1 MPQSIEQQKKLVKA
15 LTSLELQQKGLPIAQ
30 QISSVD
36 SAWDAI
42 DARAKYLDETM
53 KTIYEQYV
61 SKETAPPPSS
71 SSSASKSR
79 EPLDPPSRVLFC
91 EEICE
96 IASSNLTD
104 CWRLGQLYFS
114 GELRGLNEPKPGNF
128 KRIIITSI
136 EAFCSYLRSAIF
148 SAAGQR
154 TASTGNNPTWP
165 AQTNS
170 SIYQFIPWLP
180 QCLRYIR
187 IAYATLIRVDLPSEV
202 LDIIQ
207 KLINQLRLLCLSTL
221 FIKTIE
227 KVKQLHLRE
236 TWKLAIADFPGATEL
251 PLIFEEMI
259 VELLEEGVS
268 TCYKPEMREG
278 ALLEDHSD
286 ASREISQRT
295 RELMTT
301 FTEVIEVLA
310 FQRYES
316 NQQTPLV
323 SQLIGFV
330 ANASAV
336 NPMQPASPDEKGN
349 TPITSWDQRL
359 LCCLANCLYCNK
371 IFFNRLATIFSKYGY
386 PISKSVFEE
395 GRTTI
400 NKLLNSIVDTYVE
413 HKSDPLVGT
422 IEPSMYIGR
431 FQWDLVTRADD
442 LRPYAHEC
450 CDNLIGVYSE
460 IYAISPLLLRPI
472 LEPIIQMVAEEL
484 ARLMSCVQHFSANGA
499 LQANV
504 DIRFIRDSFKLYSNG
519 TAKSFF
525 GEALDAI
532 PQLSDEGERHVQ
544 TILAKTK
551 QKMKLHLISFTVH
564 NP

>member
-15 LTSLELQQKGLPIAQ
+15 LTSLELQQNGLPIAQ

-154 TASTGNNPTWP
+154 TVNTGNNPTWP
-165 AQTNS
+165 SQTDS
-170 SIYQFIPWLP
+170 SIYQFMPWLP

-227 KVKQLHLRE
+227 KVKRLDSKE

-251 PLIFEEMI
+251 PLLFEEMI

-278 ALLEDHSD
+278 PLLEDHSD

-301 FTEVIEVLA
+301 FTDVIEMLA
-310 FQRYES
+310 FQPYDS
-316 NQQTPLV
+316 NQQNTLV

-336 NPMQPASPDEKGN
+336 NPMQAATPDEKGN

-371 IFFNRLATIFSKYGY
+371 LFFNRLATIFSKYGY
-386 PISKSVFEE
+386 PISKLVFED
-395 GRTTI
+395 GRMTI

-431 FQWDLVTRADD
+431 FQWDLVTKADD

-460 IYAISPLLLRPI
+460 IYGISPLLLRPI

-484 ARLMSCVQHFSANGA
+484 ARLMSCVQRFSANGA

-504 DIRFIRDSFKLYSNG
+504 DIRFIRDSFKLYSNV
-519 TAKSFF
+519 TAKTFF

-544 TILAKTK
+544 TLLAKMK

>member
-207 KLINQLRLLCLSTL
+207 KLMNQLRLLCLSTL